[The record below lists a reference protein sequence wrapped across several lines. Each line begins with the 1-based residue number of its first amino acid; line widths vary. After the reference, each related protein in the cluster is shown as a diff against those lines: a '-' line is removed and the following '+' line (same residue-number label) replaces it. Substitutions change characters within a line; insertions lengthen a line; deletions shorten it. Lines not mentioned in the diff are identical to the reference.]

1 MISQLAM
8 ADQSMP
14 VAGDP
19 PPSAA
24 SHPITATPNAPQIQ
38 GAYYS
43 NPYTSQQC
51 ATFVHRFFSILVGC
65 ISFTGIII
73 YIFWLIW
80 VARIGYPEFRVKT
93 LTLSNSR
100 ISSYYLIPGDCDVH
114 FIIRNPNSK
123 ITLYYDQVQAVAF
136 YKLCSLSNI
145 TLPPFMQG
153 TKNETV
159 IRAPFT
165 SLMGYLYDQDDI
177 NGEKR
182 HHGAIKLNVWMK
194 VRVQFSPWGGVRRTF
209 IFYCSNLP
217 IAVSSKGFLDSGLS

>member
-1 MISQLAM
+1 M

-14 VAGDP
+14 VTGDP
-19 PPSAA
+19 PPSTA
-24 SHPITATPNAPQIQ
+24 SHRITATPNAPQIQ

-80 VARIGYPEFRVKT
+80 VARIGYPEFRIKT

-123 ITLYYDQVQAVAF
+123 ITLYYDQVQAV
-136 YKLCSLSNI
+136 
-145 TLPPFMQG
+145 
-153 TKNETV
+153 
-159 IRAPFT
+159 
-165 SLMGYLYDQDDI
+165 
-177 NGEKR
+177 
-182 HHGAIKLNVWMK
+182 

-217 IAVSSKGFLDSGLS
+217 IAVSSKGKSGTLQGGPKKCTAVDNSTFINGRPPEVGACGFVADGNATLS